1 MPEVL
6 AVVLPLSTLAR
17 ELYFTDFFDVLM
29 VAVIM
34 YAGLMLFKRTRSNS
48 IFAGIAIVV
57 SIYAV
62 SQVFNL
68 YLTSLILRA
77 FFGVFIV
84 VLVVIF
90 QDELRRFFEFLAL
103 LGTRHEQ
110 RDETMEVS
118 PLINNLL
125 QAATNLA
132 YRKIG
137 ALVIIAGTENIDRHI
152 EGGRVVDGIISQE
165 LLESIFD
172 PTSPGHDGA
181 VIIRHNRIAMLGTH
195 LPLSHDFEQIGKY
208 GTRHAAGLGI
218 AERSDALALIVSE
231 ERGQIS
237 VAQNGKF
244 ETFDDIGK
252 VEDVL
257 RDFFRTKFPREASP
271 VWHNVIR
278 RNTTEKVGAL
288 AISSVLWFFLVYQT
302 GTVRRDFVVPITY
315 RNLDETLVVENS
327 NPKTIT
333 ITLESRGRAFDQ
345 LDPAS
350 LEILVDAIG
359 FVPGKHKFVI
369 DDNMVKRP
377 LTFSVIS
384 LSPPNIQLT
393 IGKSPDILKT
403 NLSPERR

>member
-1 MPEVL
+1 
-6 AVVLPLSTLAR
+6 
-17 ELYFTDFFDVLM
+17 M
-29 VAVIM
+29 V
-34 YAGLMLFKRTRSNS
+34 
-48 IFAGIAIVV
+48 GIYVA
-57 SIYAV
+57 A
-62 SQVFNL
+62 QVFNL

-103 LGTRHEQ
+103 LGTRREQ

-118 PLINNLL
+118 PLINSLL

-137 ALVIIAGTENIDRHI
+137 ALVVIAGVENIDRHI
-152 EGGRVVDGIISQE
+152 EGGRVVDGIVSQE

-181 VIIRHNRIAMLGTH
+181 IIIRHNRIAMLGTH

-237 VAQNGKF
+237 LAQNGMF

-252 VEDVL
+252 VEDRL

-271 VWHNVIR
+271 IWRNVVR
-278 RNTTEKVGAL
+278 RNTAEKVGAL
-288 AISSVLWFFLVYQT
+288 AISSILWFFLVYQT
-302 GTVRRDFVVPITY
+302 GTIRRDFIVPITY
-315 RNLDETLVVENS
+315 RNLHETLVVESS

-350 LEILVDAIG
+350 LEVLVDANN
-359 FVPGKHKFVI
+359 FAPGKQKLAI

-393 IGKSPDILKT
+393 IGKA
-403 NLSPERR
+403 PEIIETQLVPEPR

>member
-6 AVVLPLSTLAR
+6 AVALPLSKLAR
-17 ELYFTDFFDVLM
+17 ELYFTDVFDVLM
-29 VAVIM
+29 VTIIM

-48 IFAGIAIVV
+48 VFAGIAIVV
-57 SIYAV
+57 GIYAV

-103 LGTRHEQ
+103 LGTRREQ
-110 RDETMEVS
+110 RDEAMAVS
-118 PLINNLL
+118 PLINSLL

-137 ALVIIAGTENIDRHI
+137 ALVILSGIENIDRHV
-152 EGGRVVDGIISQE
+152 EGGRVVDGIVSQE

-195 LPLSHDFEQIGKY
+195 LPLSNDFEQIGKY

-237 VAQNGKF
+237 IAQNGKF
-244 ETFDDIGK
+244 ETFDDISK
-252 VEDVL
+252 VEDRL
-257 RDFFRTKFPREASP
+257 RDFFRVKFPREASP
-271 VWHNVIR
+271 VWRNIVR
-278 RNTTEKVGAL
+278 RNTSEKIGAL

-315 RNLDETLVVENS
+315 RNLNETLVVETS
-327 NPKTIT
+327 NPKEIT

-350 LEILVDAIG
+350 LEILVDASG
-359 FVPGKHKFVI
+359 FTPGKKKLVI
-369 DDNMVKRP
+369 GDNMVKRP

-393 IGKSPDILKT
+393 IGKSPEILET
-403 NLSPERR
+403 DLAPQGR